1 MKSEAI
7 LYVPS
12 DTPEAMMMATD
23 KVAGVPIIVRGVMTL
38 AQAGLTRLTLLIAE
52 AQREKIQAFL
62 ERYEDRVLPEIEIIS
77 YDEPYRV
84 SPDIVGRIAAES
96 ADRCLFI
103 NANLLFDGE
112 LVKTMRAANAAPD
125 EVLLCREGV
134 HPLPVTEIPLGAWA
148 SLEAFAAVKARSI
161 ESCLR
166 HLLETGPQRVA
177 QKPAAVNTFLVRR
190 RRDRA
195 VAEKFLTEA
204 IRHSTGGPVA
214 KYINKRISLPISILL
229 SKLWVSPNSIT
240 AFNIII
246 GVFSG
251 VFAADGHRYDVILL
265 GAVLFQIASIID
277 GCDGE
282 VAKMTFRTSK
292 FGQYIDTLSD
302 NLSLGSFMTGL
313 IAGYWRGTH
322 SHVAFSVGAVMIFS
336 TAITLFWMIRYL
348 KRNTQ
353 SASLVT
359 FDTEY
364 LQKLSGLPRWVL
376 TLITYGKYTL
386 KKDVFSFL
394 FLLFAI
400 AGVLYWFLFIAA
412 VGTAV
417 AAIILTSLNIR
428 EMAAARRT
436 RRREANAPRDPAAL
450 CRSSL
455 AADAEGPSS

>member
-38 AQAGLTRLTLLIAE
+38 AQAGFRRLTLLIAE
-52 AQREKIQAFL
+52 AQREKIRLFL
-62 ERYEDRVLPEIEIIS
+62 ERYEDRLLPEIDIVS

-84 SPDIVGRIAAES
+84 SPDIIGRIAGEI
-96 ADRCLFI
+96 ADRCLLI

-112 LVKTMRAANAAPD
+112 LVKTVRAAGAAPD
-125 EVLLCREGV
+125 DVLLCQEGV
-134 HPLPVTEIPLGAWA
+134 LPLPVMEIPRAAWA
-148 SLEAFAAVKARSI
+148 SLAEFTAVKARSI

-166 HLLETGPQRVA
+166 HLFETGPQRIA

-204 IRHSTGGPVA
+204 IRHATGGPVA
-214 KYINKRISLPISILL
+214 KYINKRISLPVSILL
-229 SKLWVSPNSIT
+229 SKLWVSPNTIT
-240 AFNIII
+240 GINIII

-265 GAVLFQIASIID
+265 GAALFQAASIVD

-282 VAKMTFRTSK
+282 VAKLTFRTSK
-292 FGQYIDTLSD
+292 FGQYIDSLSD

-322 SHVAFSVGAVMIFS
+322 NPVAFYVGAVMIFC
-336 TAITLFWMIRYL
+336 TAITLFWMIRFL

-359 FDTEY
+359 FDKEY
-364 LQKLSGLPRWVL
+364 LQHLSGQPRWLL
-376 TLITYGKYTL
+376 TFIRYGKYTL
-386 KKDVFSFL
+386 KKDVFSFA
-394 FLLFAI
+394 FLLFAA
-400 AGVLYWFLFIAA
+400 AGVLYWWLFIAA
-412 VGTAV
+412 FGTAV
-417 AAIILTSLNIR
+417 SASILTYLGLR
-428 EMAAARRT
+428 DMARA
-436 RRREANAPRDPAAL
+436 APRSNEEVG
-450 CRSSL
+450 RIG
-455 AADAEGPSS
+455 AEERVL